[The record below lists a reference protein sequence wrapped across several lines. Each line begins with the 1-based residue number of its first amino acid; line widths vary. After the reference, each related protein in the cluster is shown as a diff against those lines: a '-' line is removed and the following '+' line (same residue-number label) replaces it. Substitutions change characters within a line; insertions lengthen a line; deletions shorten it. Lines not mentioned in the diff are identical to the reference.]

1 MSAPTDVPRG
11 TRRAQT
17 YLPQSSDRDE
27 ILDFADFIRD
37 FEQHL
42 QGREHSKAALVD
54 PKGLKRPIPDE
65 IFRILEQVTNALA
78 SGHGITVVPEG
89 MAMTTQ
95 QAADYLGVSRPT
107 LVRLLESGKIPFDK
121 PGRHR
126 RVMLKE
132 LVDYQEKFR
141 KERRDA
147 LRSLAQA
154 GMDSSIPIGGPEEVR
169 RLSELDKA

>member
-1 MSAPTDVPRG
+1 MSAPTEVPRG
-11 TRRAQT
+11 TRHAQT
-17 YLPQSSDRDE
+17 YLPQSSDSE
-27 ILDFADFIRD
+27 ELLDFAEAIRAI
-37 FEQHL
+37 ERNL

-54 PKGLKRPIPDE
+54 PTGRERPIPDE

-89 MAMTTQ
+89 TAMTTQ

-107 LVRLLESGKIPFDK
+107 LVRLLEAGEIPFDK

-132 LVDYQEKFR
+132 LVEYQEKFR
-141 KERRDA
+141 RGRRDA
-147 LRSLAQA
+147 LRSLAEVS
-154 GMDSSIPIGGPEEVR
+154 MDSAVRVGSSAEVQ
-169 RLSELDKA
+169 RLAELDET

>member
-27 ILDFADFIRD
+27 ILGFADFIRD
-37 FEQHL
+37 IEQHL
-42 QGREHSKAALVD
+42 EDGERSKAALVD
-54 PKGLKRPIPDE
+54 PTGEPRPIPDE
-65 IFRILEQVTNALA
+65 IFRILEQVTDALA

-126 RVMLKE
+126 RVMLKD
-132 LVDYQEKFR
+132 LVEYQEQFR
-141 KERRDA
+141 QERRAA

-154 GMDSSIPIGGPEEVR
+154 GVESSVLIGSPADVR
-169 RLSELDKA
+169 RLSELDEG